1 MTDGGTSEEK
11 PGCLVTGASG
21 FIGAVLV
28 CRLMADGRFV
38 RSLVRRDPG
47 RRMPGNEVLRAD
59 LAAGPLS
66 PEALKGIGTVFHL
79 AGRTHA
85 LSEVDVD
92 EAEYRRINVDGTRHL
107 LAACREAGIGRF
119 VFFSSVK
126 AAGEGGSECLD
137 ESMEPRPTTAYGRTK
152 LEAEHLVIDHATRFG
167 VHAVCLRLPM
177 VYGPGN
183 KGNIHRMIDWVAR
196 GHFPPLPE
204 VGNRRSIVHVDNA
217 VEAACLAA
225 VHPAASGQTY
235 IVADGRPYSSREL
248 YEIICKG
255 LGKAIP
261 GWSVPLPVLRGL
273 ARAGDVIGRMRGR
286 RFFFDSDALEKLIGS
301 AWYSSEKI
309 SRELKYRPSVTFEEA
324 LPELILW
331 HRKGRG

>member
-1 MTDGGTSEEK
+1 LK
-11 PGCLVTGASG
+11 RCLVTGAAG
-21 FIGAVLV
+21 FIGSSLV
-28 CRLMADGRFV
+28 HRLKADGCFV
-38 RSLVRRDPG
+38 RALAHREPVREISADEAVAG
-47 RRMPGNEVLRAD
+47 D
-59 LAAGPLS
+59 LAEGP
-66 PEALKGIGTVFHL
+66 PARTVVERIDTVFHL

-85 LSEVDVD
+85 LSEVGVD
-92 EAEYRRINVDGTRHL
+92 ETEYRRVNVDGTRHL
-107 LAACREAGIGRF
+107 LAAGREAGVERF

-126 AAGEGGSECLD
+126 AAGEGGLECLD
-137 ESMEPRPTTAYGRTK
+137 ESVEPRPTTAYGRTK
-152 LEAEHLVIDHATRFG
+152 LEAERLVIDYGARFG

-196 GHFPPLPE
+196 GYFPPLPE
-204 VGNRRSIVHVDNA
+204 VGNRRSILHVDNA

-235 IVADGRPYSSREL
+235 IVTDGRPYSSREL
-248 YEIICKG
+248 YELICKG
-255 LGKAIP
+255 LGRTIP

-273 ARAGDVIGRMRGR
+273 ARAGDVIGHVRGR

-301 AWYSSEKI
+301 AWYSSEKV
-309 SRELKYRPSVTFEEA
+309 SRELGYRPSVTFEEA

-331 HRKGRG
+331 YRKGQG